1 MLPRMRRR
9 GRRKKFAWLRRLLL
23 GLTLLAAAC
32 VLIFYFLF
40 RATLPPA
47 ESSVSLPGLAAPVIV
62 RFDAAGIPYIKAAS
76 PDDAAEALGY
86 LHARDH
92 MFQMDLMRRAASGR
106 LAQWFGPALL
116 DNDVD
121 MRTLGIQ
128 QSAVA
133 DAAALSPQAR
143 ALLQAYARGVNAWIA
158 ARGRFAA
165 PEYVVLGRPN
175 VWSVT
180 DSLLWGKT
188 MGLWLSG
195 NCRTQLAR
203 LALSRQVK
211 PVVIDA
217 LWPADPVLMPEV
229 TARAATSDLALA
241 AAGALAWLPRFPA
254 PFTLPENASNEWA
267 LAGSHTA
274 TGKPLLAGDPHLGFG
289 FPSLWYLVRIATPQG
304 VLAGASAPGT
314 PLVIIGHNAHLAW
327 TFTTTGASVQDVFIE
342 HATKDGRH
350 YFAPGGALP
359 FVTHTEIIKVA
370 FHRNVLVTVRVTR
383 HGPVLGATPDK
394 KALLAVEM
402 ANLAPDDTDADG
414 LLALNEAQS
423 VAAAQA
429 AAARI
434 TSPVQNLLV
443 ADTAG
448 HIGFFT
454 TGRVPIRK
462 AGDGAWPQDGADGK
476 HDWVTLASGD
486 ALPHS
491 IDPPGGELVNANNPT
506 VGPDFPVFLGGD
518 TYGPWRAARIRALL
532 NTAAP
537 QTAQNF
543 AAIQLDVTDE
553 LARAVLPRLLALDV
567 PPGDAGAPLVAAL
580 RGWSGAMEMNEAQ
593 PLIFNAWMESFVA
606 AVQRRNKIPPDDDAV
621 QPDNL
626 EASLLGA
633 DASPAQIALLCG
645 TNCDAALLDAL
656 HHATKRLTKFFG
668 ADPAAWSWGQAH
680 PAIFAH
686 PILGRLPYIG
696 GLGRF
701 SIPDPGDANTIDAAA
716 PGSAG
721 ACRRLCRHS
730 WSGAAR
736 GVRSRQSRRQP
747 VHFGA
752 RPVRQFALGQCRQSG
767 ERLARR
773 LDRRT
778 RARTGI
784 RRRLGGDEPGGV
796 GYRSA
801 CAARKIAVTLAT
813 IRTAQVSRAPPA
825 RIGLGALRVMPTGC
839 AKRARSSA
847 PARPSTRS
855 WLAPAA
861 SMPPMRINANGT
873 YSMKFAWMRWESWSR
888 GPAEVPAPSPE
899 IVLVSIRT
907 FVTLKE
913 SAT

>member
-1 MLPRMRRR
+1 MRRR
-9 GRRKKFAWLRRLLL
+9 GRRKKFAWLRLLLL
-23 GLTLLAAAC
+23 GLPLLAVAG
-32 VLIFYFLF
+32 VLAFYILF

-47 ESSVSLPGLAAPVIV
+47 ESSVSLPGLTAPVIV

-86 LHARDH
+86 LHARDRI
-92 MFQMDLMRRAASGR
+92 FQMDLMRRAASGR

-116 DNDVD
+116 DNDEE
-121 MRTLGIQ
+121 MRTLGVQ
-128 QSAVA
+128 QSAMA

-143 ALLQAYARGVNAWIA
+143 AMLQAYASGVNAWIA

-165 PEYVVLGRPN
+165 PEYVLLGRPN
-175 VWSVT
+175 VWNVT

-195 NCRTQLAR
+195 NCDVQLAR
-203 LALSRQVK
+203 LALSQHVK
-211 PVVIDA
+211 PDIINA
-217 LWPADPVLMPEV
+217 LWPADPVLMPEA
-229 TARAATSDLALA
+229 TAQAATPDLALA

-289 FPSLWYLVRIATPQG
+289 FPSLWYLVRIDTPQG
-304 VLAGASAPGT
+304 VLAGATAPGT
-314 PLVIIGHNAHLAW
+314 PLVVIGHNAHLAW

-342 HATKDGRH
+342 HASKDGRH
-350 YFAPGGALP
+350 YLAPGGRLA
-359 FVTHTEIIKVA
+359 FVTRTETIKVA
-370 FHRNVLVTVRVTR
+370 FHRDVVLSVRATR
-383 HGPVLGATPDK
+383 HGPVLGATPDG

-423 VAAAQA
+423 VAGAQVA
-429 AAARI
+429 AAKI

-462 AGDGAWPQDGADGK
+462 VGDGAWPQDGADGK
-476 HDWVTLASGD
+476 HDWVSLAGGD

-518 TYGPWRAARIRALL
+518 SYGPWRAARIRMLL
-532 NTAAP
+532 DTAAP

-543 AAIQLDVTDE
+543 AAIQLDVTDD
-553 LARAVLPRLLALDV
+553 LAQEILPRLLALRV
-567 PPGDAGAPLVAAL
+567 PPGDPGAPLAAAL
-580 RGWSGAMEMNEAQ
+580 RGWSGAMALNEAQ

-606 AVQRRNKIPPDDDAV
+606 AVQRRNKIPPDDAAV

-626 EASLLGA
+626 EASLLGP
-633 DASPAQIALLCG
+633 DASPTQIALICG
-645 TNCDAALLDAL
+645 KTCDPELLDAL

-668 ADPAAWSWGQAH
+668 ADPAAWSWAQAH

-701 SIPDPGDANTIDAAA
+701 SIPDPGDADTIDAAA
-716 PGSAG
+716 PGWAPGDAAG
-721 ACRRLCRHS
+721 F
-730 WSGAAR
+730 AAVHGPELR
-736 GVRSRQSRRQP
+736 AVFDLSNLDASRFILAP
-747 VHFGA
+747 G
-752 RPVRQFALGQCRQSG
+752 QSG
-767 ERLARR
+767 NLLSSHAGDLVSAWRDGWTVE
-773 LDRRT
+773 
-778 RARTGI
+778 
-784 RRRLGGDEPGGV
+784 LGPV
-796 GYRSA
+796 
-801 CAARKIAVTLAT
+801 
-813 IRTAQVSRAPPA
+813 
-825 RIGLGALRVMPTGC
+825 PTSV
-839 AKRARSSA
+839 A
-847 PARPSTRS
+847 S
-855 WLAPAA
+855 WVAM
-861 SMPPMRINANGT
+861 S
-873 YSMKFAWMRWESWSR
+873 
-888 GPAEVPAPSPE
+888 PAE
-899 IVLVSIRT
+899 
-907 FVTLKE
+907 
-913 SAT
+913 